1 MHSGKKTDMEKTWI
15 KFKKIFS
22 EAYHNMR
29 EQQRIATEKVGLHE
43 ATEAVDIGT
52 TLDNLVNMENTDR
65 DIVSKLSAA
74 IKE

>member
-1 MHSGKKTDMEKTWI
+1 
-15 KFKKIFS
+15 
-22 EAYHNMR
+22 MR